1 MTGAV
6 ALVTGGGRGIGRSTA
21 ELLVSRGMTVVA
33 VSRTERELRSLKDS
47 VGADYIVASVE
58 TEQAC
63 ESIVEET
70 LRRHGRVDALVN
82 NAGVD
87 SGAERPI
94 WQQDPALFRQS
105 LAVNLEAA
113 FHLTR
118 LVSGGMVERRS
129 GRIVMV
135 SSTAGEVGGPRLS
148 AYCASKHGLLGLVR
162 AAAHDLA
169 PYDVTCNAV
178 CPGWV
183 RTPMSEHTAEVEAS
197 ERGVTTAEIWQKR
210 DTDSPAGRVVT
221 AEEVAETIA
230 FLSSAAASGINGEAV
245 TISLG
250 SAW

>member
-33 VSRTERELRSLKDS
+33 VSRTESELRSLKDS

-63 ESIVEET
+63 ESIVDET
-70 LRRHGRVDALVN
+70 LRRHGRVDILVN
-82 NAGVD
+82 NAGV
-87 SGAERPI
+87 SPAERPI
-94 WQQDPALFRQS
+94 WQQDPTLFRES
-105 LAVNLEAA
+105 LAVNLEGA

-118 LVSGGMVERRS
+118 LAAGDMVERRS

-135 SSTAGEVGGPRLS
+135 SSTAGEVGGPQMS
-148 AYCASKHGLLGLVR
+148 AYCASKHGLLGLMR
-162 AAAHDLA
+162 GAAHDLA
-169 PYDVTCNAV
+169 PYGVTCNAV

-197 ERGVTTAEIWQKR
+197 ERGVTTDEIWRQR
-210 DTDSPAGRVVT
+210 DADSPAGRIVT

-230 FLSSAAASGINGEAV
+230 FLVSAAASGINGEAV